1 MNNEAKNQEEGLIDI
16 TEIASDYLRI
26 VRKMWAWFIIFCL
39 LGASVFYVKARVSYV
54 PMYTASATFT
64 VNMSQDMNSTSSSFF
79 NNNAAEQ
86 MATTFPHILTSGVLR
101 RKIEEELG
109 TVASASTIK
118 ASVLEGTNLLTIS
131 VTDRDAG
138 RAYTVLQ
145 SVVENYPSISEV
157 IVGRTSMEMLDET
170 GIPAQPDNPKEF
182 GKDAVK
188 GAILGAA
195 VVAAWAVLLLFTR
208 RTIRKEEDVTKYL
221 NARCLG
227 GVPQVAIKKR
237 SKAVEQP
244 RLLVTEPKYEEK
256 MQESLRIIRNKIEYH
271 AHEYQH
277 KVFMITSA
285 TAGEGK
291 STVSVNLALTLA
303 RAGHR
308 VTLIDCDLRHPS
320 IRSIFGMEEGPGLVD
335 ILNRKKR
342 IKDCIVKVTDLG
354 VGGELKFLFLPGGE
368 AVEDGSELL
377 GTQTMQKV
385 INTIKKSSDYVILD
399 CAPAG
404 LITDAVVLG
413 QYAEA
418 AVFVVRKD
426 FARVNHIMDGME
438 HLAESRVQIIGCIM
452 NGV

>member
-1 MNNEAKNQEEGLIDI
+1 MNSEEKNQEELIDI
-16 TEIASDYLRI
+16 TEIIGDYLRI
-26 VRKMWAWFIIFCL
+26 ARKMWAWFILFSL
-39 LGASVFYVKARVSYV
+39 LGAAVFYVRARMSYV

-64 VNMSQDMNSTSSSFF
+64 VNMSQDMGSSSSTFF
-79 NNNAAEQ
+79 DNNTAEQ

-101 RKIEEELG
+101 RKVEEDMG
-109 TVASASTIK
+109 TAVSSSSIRAD
-118 ASVLEGTNLLTIS
+118 VLENTNLLTIS

-138 RAYTVLQ
+138 RAYAVLT
-145 SVVENYPSISEV
+145 SVVENYPAISEV
-157 IVGRTSMEMLDET
+157 IVGRTNMEMLDET
-170 GIPAQPDNPKEF
+170 GIPASPDNPKKF

-188 GAILGAA
+188 GAVLGFAL
-195 VVAAWAVLLLFTR
+195 VAAWVVLLIFTR
-208 RTIRKEEDVTKYL
+208 RTIRKEEDINKRL
-221 NARCLG
+221 NTRCLG
-227 GVPQVAIKKR
+227 AVPQVSMKRR
-237 SKAVEQP
+237 SKEVEHP
-244 RLLVTEPKYEEK
+244 RLLVTEPKYEEQL
-256 MQESLRIIRNKIEYH
+256 QESLRLIRNKIEYH

-277 KVFMITSA
+277 KVFLVTSA
-285 TAGEGK
+285 AAGEGK
-291 STVSVNLALTLA
+291 STVSVNLSLTLA

-320 IRSIFGMEEGPGLVD
+320 DREIFGLEEGAGLVD
-335 ILNRKKR
+335 ILNKKKR
-342 IKDCIVKVTDLG
+342 IKDCIVKAKDLG

-368 AVEDGSELL
+368 AIEDGSNLL
-377 GTQTMQKV
+377 GTPAMQKV
-385 INTIKKSSDYVILD
+385 INNIKKSSDYVILD

-404 LITDAVVLG
+404 LITDAVVLA